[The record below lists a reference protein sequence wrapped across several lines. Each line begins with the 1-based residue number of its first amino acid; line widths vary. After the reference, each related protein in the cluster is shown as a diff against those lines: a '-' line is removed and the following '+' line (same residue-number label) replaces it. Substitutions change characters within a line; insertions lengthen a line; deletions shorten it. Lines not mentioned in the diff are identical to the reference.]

1 LFVLQD
7 ACLRSPDAG
16 QNIQSM
22 NRTFFPSRAS
32 AFRTAV
38 ALNLALLVFAQPA
51 LALSCPLCNVGEEL
65 PDAPMPAPQVLQIEI
80 LDGDNALN
88 NIQQRTAREP
98 IVQVTDENHKP
109 VAGAAVLFAIRSNPN
124 GAGGSFTS
132 ATAATAGT
140 TASTAAGTLLVTTD
154 ALGRAQAIGLRPNTI
169 PGKYYV
175 TVTATVGSVT
185 AFAVVHQENVAG
197 IIEESSST
205 SSTAGSGATAS
216 AARHFPLPHSVFAK
230 VVVFGG
236 VAVTTAVVVTVVALT
251 HTNNGATIGV
261 GGGGVT
267 HP

>member
-1 LFVLQD
+1 
-7 ACLRSPDAG
+7 
-16 QNIQSM
+16 
-22 NRTFFPSRAS
+22 
-32 AFRTAV
+32 
-38 ALNLALLVFAQPA
+38 
-51 LALSCPLCNVGEEL
+51 
-65 PDAPMPAPQVLQIEI
+65 MPAPQVLQIEI

-124 GAGGSFTS
+124 GAGGSFTG
-132 ATAATAGT
+132 ATAATAGG
-140 TASTAAGTLLVTTD
+140 TATGAAAGSLLVVTD
-154 ALGRAQAIGLRPNTI
+154 ALGRAQAIGFKPNTI

-185 AFAVVHQENVAG
+185 AFAVVHQENIAG
-197 IIEESSST
+197 IIEESST
-205 SSTAGSGATAS
+205 SSAGPGATAS
-216 AARHFPLPHSVFAK
+216 AARHFPVPHTVFAK
-230 VVVFGG
+230 VLVFGG
-236 VAVTTAVVVTVVALT
+236 VAVTTAVVATVVVLT

>member
-1 LFVLQD
+1 
-7 ACLRSPDAG
+7 
-16 QNIQSM
+16 M
-22 NRTFFPSRAS
+22 NRTFFPSRPS
-32 AFRTAV
+32 AFRTAL

-51 LALSCPLCNVGEEL
+51 LALSCPLCNVAEEL

-124 GAGGSFTS
+124 GAGGAFSG
-132 ATAATAGT
+132 ATAATAGAT
-140 TASTAAGTLLVTTD
+140 SAAAGTLLVTTD
-154 ALGRAQAIGLRPNTI
+154 ALGRAQAIGLKPNTI
-169 PGKYYV
+169 PGKYYI

-197 IIEESSST
+197 IITESSST
-205 SSTAGSGATAS
+205 SSAATPGATAS
-216 AARHFPLPHSVFAK
+216 VARHFPLPHTVFAK
-230 VVVFGG
+230 VLVFGG

-251 HTNNGATIGV
+251 HTSSGATIGV